1 MNISKGF
8 TLIEVIIT
16 IVIMAIAAAVSVAY
30 FGKSFTG
37 SAMQAGLVKKQYALI
52 QSMEEITSDYRRRV
66 DAGMDAAG
74 WTEFQTFCTAT
85 ARCTCTPST
94 TIGSYTTAAQHLQVT
109 CVDGDQNLFAIFTQ

>member
-1 MNISKGF
+1 MNFRKGF
-8 TLIEVIIT
+8 TLIEVITT

-37 SAMQAGLVKKQYALI
+37 SATQAGLVQKQYDLI
-52 QSMEEITSDYRRRV
+52 QKMEEITSDYRYKV
-66 DAGMDAAG
+66 DAGMDATK
-74 WTEFQTFCTAT
+74 WTEFQTFCA

-94 TIGSYTTAAQHLQVT
+94 TIGSYTTATEHLQVN